1 MQNASNFLDLGAWAS
16 AIRPVLNQALDPAT
30 PVGAHRELAETISE
44 YLEEGALLG
53 DRAADG
59 EAPWRALMVG
69 DACFLALEDGFA
81 LGTFDSANL
90 ISLRVEAFD
99 GRRWSVLHTGRG
111 LAAFRQA
118 ARGQGSAAECAIT
131 VEAYSKGRRQFS
143 RVFHPDG
150 TLSEAMEGRG
160 DRPLTPTPIEL
171 PAQIAPAILCTG
183 ATLLRRALESI
194 EAARVIPETKAP
206 PAAIEPLP
214 REAVRESRVRPSVL
228 QEAELALLGLDGD
241 LPSVEVKAATKWRL
255 VGLNGP
261 LAGQVLPLGTTP
273 VVIGR
278 DPAADIRLDNETV
291 SRRHA
296 ELRPTDQGWIIE
308 DLSSVNGTWIA
319 GNRIQGPVLF
329 AGSEHFRLGECTFR
343 LERG

>member
-1 MQNASNFLDLGAWAS
+1 
-16 AIRPVLNQALDPAT
+16 
-30 PVGAHRELAETISE
+30 
-44 YLEEGALLG
+44 
-53 DRAADG
+53 
-59 EAPWRALMVG
+59 
-69 DACFLALEDGFA
+69 
-81 LGTFDSANL
+81 
-90 ISLRVEAFD
+90 
-99 GRRWSVLHTGRG
+99 
-111 LAAFRQA
+111 
-118 ARGQGSAAECAIT
+118 
-131 VEAYSKGRRQFS
+131 
-143 RVFHPDG
+143 
-150 TLSEAMEGRG
+150 MEGRG

-291 SRRHA
+291 SR
-296 ELRPTDQGWIIE
+296 
-308 DLSSVNGTWIA
+308 
-319 GNRIQGPVLF
+319 
-329 AGSEHFRLGECTFR
+329 
-343 LERG
+343 